1 MSDAVKQVPSGDA
14 FIDPVTRDYV
24 LTDGAPAR
32 DPAGGLGNAVYLR
45 LMTPLGSYW
54 ADPLLGSKLH
64 LLQRTKDLARIE
76 RLAQQYAESALA
88 PIVAARRATSITVG
102 TQRVKVADGSGR
114 LNLLIE
120 VVDAGGVRLTFTH
133 PVKVI

>member
-1 MSDAVKQVPSGDA
+1 MSDALIS
-14 FIDPVTRDYV
+14 PVTADYV
-24 LTDGAPAR
+24 LTNGTPAR

-54 ADPLLGSKLH
+54 ADATLGSRLH
-64 LLQRTKDLARIE
+64 EIQREKDLARVEI
-76 RLAQQYAESALA
+76 LARQYAQLALA
-88 PIVAARRATSITVG
+88 PLL
-102 TQRVKVADGSGR
+102 ADGRARSIDIATERTKLSAGGSR

-120 VVDAGGVRLTFTH
+120 VTDAAGNRLSFTH